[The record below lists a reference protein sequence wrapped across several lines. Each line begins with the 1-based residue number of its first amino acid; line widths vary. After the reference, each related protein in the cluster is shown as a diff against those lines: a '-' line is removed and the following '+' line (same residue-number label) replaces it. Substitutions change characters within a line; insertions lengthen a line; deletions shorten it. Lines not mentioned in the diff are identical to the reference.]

1 MDPGPW
7 PPPWAQLFSWALG
20 FPQLSLPAGA
30 LTSRPA
36 SRLPRAP
43 AYAGQDAPSRGSVS
57 ASWASGPASP
67 TCPAGVQ
74 LADLT
79 WPARP
84 FTGAPGKSEPGYLD
98 RCWAPSSL
106 CPVSRGPTALAPTAL
121 WPRPRQ
127 GLPAPERRTPSQPQA
142 TLSLLQT
149 SWVPSLSPVPSW
161 NRTPPWASLIWS
173 GASQRRFS
181 RLSWPTLH
189 SPSAPGCALSSAHIL
204 LCFRV
209 QSSDRSP
216 QPSLCGGPPYS
227 LVPANEFGSSEILLP
242 LGS

>member
-1 MDPGPW
+1 M
-7 PPPWAQLFSWALG
+7 PPWAQLFSWALG
-20 FPQLSLPAGA
+20 LPQLSLPAGA

-43 AYAGQDAPSRGSVS
+43 AFAGQDAPSRGSVS

-67 TCPAGVQ
+67 TRPAGVQ

-79 WPARP
+79 WAASP

-106 CPVSRGPTALAPTAL
+106 CPVSRGPTAWLPQPSGPVPDKGYLLQNAELPPSL
-121 WPRPRQ
+121 RPYCRFSRPP
-127 GLPAPERRTPSQPQA
+127 GSP
-142 TLSLLQT
+142 LSLQ
-149 SWVPSLSPVPSW
+149 SPAGIE
-161 NRTPPWASLIWS
+161 RPPWASLIWS

-204 LCFRV
+204 LCFRA

-216 QPSLCGGPPYS
+216 QPVTMWRPS
-227 LVPANEFGSSEILLP
+227 LLP
-242 LGS
+242 GPS